1 MPKDDD
7 PRWGALLTVGFETL
21 AGVILGLVI
30 GQWLD
35 KKYAWA
41 PWGTLI
47 CTLLG
52 AIAGMYLMIREGIRA
67 NRDPQGPKKPPS
79 DQ

>member
-7 PRWGALLTVGFETL
+7 TRWGVLLTVGFETL
-21 AGVILGLVI
+21 AGVLLGLFI

-35 KKYAWA
+35 RRFNWS
-41 PWGTLI
+41 PWGTI
-47 CTLLG
+47 CSTLLG

-67 NRDPQGPKKPPS
+67 NRDPQPPKGPGS
-79 DQ
+79 DK